1 MMQILFTCMKRPFS
15 NFRPFG
21 PFLEDKDLEQVV
33 DTQNDMTGREKRRK
47 IQALADRDP
56 ENITD
61 EELEVLPT
69 FPVSDEEKVMLPP
82 QTLK

>member
-1 MMQILFTCMKRPFS
+1 
-15 NFRPFG
+15 
-21 PFLEDKDLEQVV
+21 
-33 DTQNDMTGREKRRK
+33 MTSREKRRK

-69 FPVSDEEKVMLPP
+69 FPVPEEEKVMLPP